1 MHKDLSLALAA
12 AREDQVRLPS
22 AEVAQKVPQRATD
35 LGYEQRDI
43 TAIFDVLRADASA

>member
-1 MHKDLSLALAA
+1 MVK
-12 AREDQVRLPS
+12 ARVPLVPGS

-35 LGYEQRDI
+35 LGCEHRDI